1 MQRVAFVLRL
11 HPDKVEAYRQTHRA
25 VWPEMIA
32 ANRSAGVRNHS
43 MFLHGNLAFG
53 YLECDDYAK
62 TRAILD
68 KSDVVKRWGELHLD
82 IFDPGDG
89 DGPAMQIL
97 EEAFHQD

>member
-1 MQRVAFVLRL
+1 MKSVHASRWQPPVTAPRQESVCNSWQM
-11 HPDKVEAYRQTHRA
+11 PD
-25 VWPEMIA
+25 
-32 ANRSAGVRNHS
+32 
-43 MFLHGNLAFG
+43 LAFG